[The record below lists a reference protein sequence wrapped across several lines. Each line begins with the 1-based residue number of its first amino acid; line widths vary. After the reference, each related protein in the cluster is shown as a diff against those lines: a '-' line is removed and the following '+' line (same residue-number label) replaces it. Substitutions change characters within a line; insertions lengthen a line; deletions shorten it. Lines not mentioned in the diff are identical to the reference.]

1 MSILTQVSD
10 KMQDILQTAANEAAL
25 SCGFVQ
31 RIRKL
36 SGSAFVQTLVFG
48 WLETPDASY
57 TDLAHT
63 ARALGVDVT
72 RQAIEKRMTY
82 EAAETLKATLEA
94 AATQVVATLPQKLP
108 LLNQF
113 NGIYVQD
120 STIISLPDELR
131 PVWKGGRGKNDHE
144 KAALKLHLRFDV
156 LTGAFEHLHLTD
168 SVTPDS
174 KAEEQFEPLP
184 PKSLRLADRGYFT
197 LDTFEQLTQND
208 IYWISP
214 YKVRCRIYDEQGE
227 PICLEKYLSTITSDT
242 LDIHCFIGTKKQ
254 LRIRFIAIR
263 RSEQETNAQRRY
275 IKREAKQKGRTPS
288 NERLLL
294 AGWDIYITNVD
305 ASLLTAEQIAPIYS
319 IRWQVELMFKSFKS
333 IGNINKTRRHKAE
346 NILCEVY
353 AKLIAQ
359 VLRHWIMLASG
370 WRCIQQDTIKAA
382 ALIGRHARTLTM
394 SFHKSKTEL
403 LKTLRNIKKDL
414 QYSAQGKHRAG
425 KRTTYKL
432 LKIAE
437 NP

>member
-1 MSILTQVSD
+1 M
-10 KMQDILQTAANEAAL
+10 
-25 SCGFVQ
+25 
-31 RIRKL
+31 
-36 SGSAFVQTLVFG
+36 
-48 WLETPDASY
+48 
-57 TDLAHT
+57 
-63 ARALGVDVT
+63 
-72 RQAIEKRMTY
+72 
-82 EAAETLKATLEA
+82 
-94 AATQVVATLPQKLP
+94 
-108 LLNQF
+108 
-113 NGIYVQD
+113 
-120 STIISLPDELR
+120 IS
-131 PVWKGGRGKNDHE
+131 N
-144 KAALKLHLRFDV
+144 
-156 LTGAFEHLHLTD
+156 
-168 SVTPDS
+168 
-174 KAEEQFEPLP
+174 
-184 PKSLRLADRGYFT
+184 
-197 LDTFEQLTQND
+197 
-208 IYWISP
+208 WISP